1 MYITNGITNYF
12 KFTKFNYRNF
22 AVKKVLCIIITVFI
36 LISNPI
42 YYSNAIVY
50 AEVQSTE
57 IQIELSEEIAEQL
70 INLDTSE
77 IDALFGEYVDAS
89 SPFTSGSFKDKV
101 KDLIN
106 GNLNLDTSSFISFI
120 GSFFIEEIL
129 AFLPIICLVIAIAVL
144 YSMLSGFAKQNNVS
158 SVLYFVCYGAI
169 VGLILISTS
178 GIIKLASNALYGIK
192 SQMEAIFPLLLSV
205 LTALGGT
212 ASASI
217 YQPAMAVLC
226 NIVVTIFTNILL
238 PIFIFKLVFNI
249 ISNISPSLKFNKF
262 ADFFGSCFKWIIG
275 LVLTIFSAVV
285 SIQGLMAGSID
296 GISIK
301 TAKYTIKGSVPIVG
315 GFIADGMGLIL
326 ISSSLIKNAIGV
338 GGLILLFSTILMPVV
353 KVVVFSLLL
362 KLASAILEPIA
373 DSKICSF
380 VTDISKSIAHII
392 ALILGV
398 AFMYFILVGLVMC
411 SANIF

>member
-1 MYITNGITNYF
+1 M
-12 KFTKFNYRNF
+12 
-22 AVKKVLCIIITVFI
+22 KKVLCIIITVFI

>member
-1 MYITNGITNYF
+1 MRKI
-12 KFTKFNYRNF
+12 
-22 AVKKVLCIIITVFI
+22 LCILIAVFI
-36 LISNPI
+36 LLSNPI
-42 YYSNAIVY
+42 YYSKAMVY
-50 AEVQSTE
+50 AENGVSEIETE
-57 IQIELSEEIAEQL
+57 ISNEINEQL
-70 INLDTSE
+70 INLDTSQ
-77 IDALFGEYVDAS
+77 IDVLFGEFVDEN
-89 SPFTSGSFKDKV
+89 SPFASVSFKEKI

-106 GNLNLDTSSFISFI
+106 GNLSVNTSSFISFI
-120 GSFFIEEIL
+120 GSFFVEEIL
-129 AFLPIICLVIAIAVL
+129 AFLPIICLVVAIAVL

-158 SVLYFVCYGAI
+158 NVLYFVCYGAI
-169 VGLILISTS
+169 VALILVSTT
-178 GIIKLASNALYGIK
+178 GIIKLATDSLFGIK

-217 YQPAMAVLC
+217 YQPAMAILC
-226 NIVVTIFTNILL
+226 NIVITVFTNILL

-262 ADFFGSCFKWIIG
+262 SDFFGSCFKWIIG
-275 LVLTIFSAVV
+275 FVLTIFSTVV
-285 SIQGLMAGSID
+285 SIQGLMAGSVD

-315 GFIADGMGLIL
+315 GFIADGMGLIM

-338 GGLILLFSTILMPVV
+338 GGLILLFSTILLPVV
-353 KVVVFSLLL
+353 KVIVFSLLL
-362 KLASAILEPIA
+362 KLASAILEPVA
-373 DSKICSF
+373 DSKICGF
-380 VTDISKSIAHII
+380 VSDISKSISHII

-398 AFMYFILVGLVMC
+398 AFMYFIIVGLVMC